1 MGLLPVLPTFGT
13 NASGREGAVHEDGV
27 GIVTPRA
34 TEVHLMY
41 IRGKGDGAFV
51 EDIAI
56 LHVLRSGS
64 SGDV

>member
-1 MGLLPVLPTFGT
+1 MGFLPVLPAFGT
-13 NASGREGAVHEDGV
+13 DASSREGAVHKYGV

-34 TEVHLMY
+34 TEVHLIY
-41 IRGKGDGAFV
+41 IMGKSDGAFI
-51 EDIAI
+51 EHIAI